1 MHISLINDG
10 DNYQHISG
18 CLLSFEVCENKHKTP
33 EIMQKHFYLTL
44 ESKFI
49 YLTQSAALI

>member
-33 EIMQKHFYLTL
+33 EIMQKHSYLWPWNQNL
-44 ESKFI
+44 FI
-49 YLTQSAALI
+49 